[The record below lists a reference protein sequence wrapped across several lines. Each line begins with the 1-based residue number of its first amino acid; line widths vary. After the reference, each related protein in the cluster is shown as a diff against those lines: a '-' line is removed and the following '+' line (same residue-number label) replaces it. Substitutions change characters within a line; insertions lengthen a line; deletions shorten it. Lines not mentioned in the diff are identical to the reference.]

1 MRRTHTKPLALWRKP
16 ISEPFSPRPYLCGLH
31 PGNEAVLLL
40 LSAFFKTSE
49 TDHTVQHVAYE
60 CGISVLTSREC
71 PVSGITGVGLAVPGA
86 TPGTGVS
93 GVPDGSAVVVQSGT
107 GNA

>member
-1 MRRTHTKPLALWRKP
+1 MRTTHAKPLTSRRKP
-16 ISEPFSPRPYLCGLH
+16 ISEPFS
-31 PGNEAVLLL
+31 AVLPL
-40 LSAFFKTSE
+40 LSALFKTSE
-49 TDHTVQHVAYE
+49 TDHTLQHVAYE

-93 GVPDGSAVVVQSGT
+93 GVPDGSAVVVPSGT
-107 GNA
+107 GGAVTPGNA

>member
-1 MRRTHTKPLALWRKP
+1 MLP
-16 ISEPFSPRPYLCGLH
+16 
-31 PGNEAVLLL
+31 L
-40 LSAFFKTSE
+40 LSALFKASE

-107 GNA
+107 GGAVTPGNA